1 MAVSRSRSVL
11 ALVMALGLVGLGAW
25 SLGALSAE
33 AQSPASGL
41 GHDAASRFTVTS
53 APLGDKRQA
62 VFIVD
67 AETMRLLVYAVNTD
81 TRQLKLAAVRDLS
94 QDVRLSHFNNER
106 PLPEDIRKRI
116 DAGEEDAV
124 NGSPGAAEP

>member
-1 MAVSRSRSVL
+1 M
-11 ALVMALGLVGLGAW
+11 
-25 SLGALSAE
+25 
-33 AQSPASGL
+33 
-41 GHDAASRFTVTS
+41 TS

-81 TRQLKLAAVRDLS
+81 TRQLKLTAVRDLS
-94 QDVRLSHFNNER
+94 QDLRLSHFNNER